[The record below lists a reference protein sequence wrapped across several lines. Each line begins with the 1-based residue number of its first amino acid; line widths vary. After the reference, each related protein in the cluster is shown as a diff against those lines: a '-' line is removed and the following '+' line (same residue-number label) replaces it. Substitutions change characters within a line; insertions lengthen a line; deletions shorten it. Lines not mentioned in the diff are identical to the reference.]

1 MKLPVSCQVFWADAV
16 TLNISLHLR
25 TAFVNSE
32 EICQQCIYER

>member
-1 MKLPVSCQVFWADAV
+1 V